1 MQDLKQ
7 HDTEKDP
14 LDEYKGKWR
23 NLWFSKN
30 HGSAFGNT
38 LYGTLIE
45 CELGGYSCLKKVK
58 SGRWRTS
65 VFNGKDIP
73 CSDVT
78 HFIPMPAE

>member
-23 NLWFSKN
+23 NLWFSK
-30 HGSAFGNT
+30 S
-38 LYGTLIE
+38 YGTTLGAFLYDSFSE
-45 CELGGYSCLKKVK
+45 CELSGQGYLEKAKA
-58 SGRWRTS
+58 
-65 VFNGKDIP
+65 GKYPYAVWGSIDIP

-78 HFIPMPAE
+78 HFIPMPAK